1 MEVLSAAAAAAPPA
15 PGAIPGAAAAPEL
28 PQVELPGAAPPPARK
43 PKRTRRQIAQ
53 DSVAEA
59 TQKIAGFTAAK
70 ASSLAAAA
78 VSTATSIKQRH
89 ESKAQSHTDNIR
101 NWEEKL
107 KERQEKL
114 KELEEAAFLAEQ
126 VAAAK
131 QARSRAQAEETQRPM
146 SDEGIRLLV
155 RTRLSMQNQFDNK
168 TDKNDNVWEHV
179 KAKMDALINKGEAL
193 GSDCRPLASLKSK
206 FSREMG
212 QFKLY
217 SNKCHRAA
225 ASGASRDAIGSHA
238 PA

>member
-1 MEVLSAAAAAAPPA
+1 MIPPNRSDTDERRYRQDSERSSLVSLHSDKALVIMEVLSAAAAAAPPA

-78 VSTATSIKQRH
+78 VSTGAWIKQRH
-89 ESKAQSHTDNIR
+89 VSKAQSHTDNIH

-114 KELEEAAFLAEQ
+114 KGLE
-126 VAAAK
+126 
-131 QARSRAQAEETQRPM
+131 P
-146 SDEGIRLLV
+146 
-155 RTRLSMQNQFDNK
+155 
-168 TDKNDNVWEHV
+168 
-179 KAKMDALINKGEAL
+179 
-193 GSDCRPLASLKSK
+193 
-206 FSREMG
+206 
-212 QFKLY
+212 
-217 SNKCHRAA
+217 
-225 ASGASRDAIGSHA
+225 
-238 PA
+238 